1 MMRKTNVR
9 MFEIHYF
16 DINDKHDNFVKFL
29 NLSENILL
37 SFKKREE
44 LLAREIEWINDNFI
58 TVINEISLLSKGNKK
73 EALLKMAIS
82 EMEIINKFD
91 DYNDDKAYNFIELI
105 INLKN
110 KIDRI
115 NNMWSF
121 NNFILSNKF
130 EEYNN
135 DERAVV

>member
-37 SFKKREE
+37 SFNKREE

-73 EALLKMAIS
+73 DALLKMAIS

-121 NNFILSNKF
+121 NNFMLSNKF

-135 DERAVV
+135 HERAVV

>member
-1 MMRKTNVR
+1 

-58 TVINEISLLSKGNKK
+58 TVINEISLLRKGNKK
-73 EALLKMAIS
+73 DALLKMAIS

-121 NNFILSNKF
+121 NNFMLSNKF

-135 DERAVV
+135 HERAVV

>member
-44 LLAREIEWINDNFI
+44 LLAHEIEWINDNFI

-73 EALLKMAIS
+73 DALLKMAIS

-91 DYNDDKAYNFIELI
+91 DYNDEKAYNFIELI

-121 NNFILSNKF
+121 NNFMLSNKF

-135 DERAVV
+135 NERAVV

>member
-1 MMRKTNVR
+1 MRKTNVR

-58 TVINEISLLSKGNKK
+58 TVINEISLLRKGNKK
-73 EALLKMAIS
+73 DALLKMAIS

-121 NNFILSNKF
+121 NNFMLSNKF

-135 DERAVV
+135 HERAVV

>member
-1 MMRKTNVR
+1 MRETNVR

-29 NLSENILL
+29 SLSEDILL
-37 SFKKREE
+37 SFKNREE
-44 LLAREIEWINDNFI
+44 LLTHEIEWINDNFI

-73 EALLKMAIS
+73 EGLLKMAIS

-91 DYNDDKAYNFIELI
+91 NYNEDKAYNFIELI

-110 KIDRI
+110 KVDRI

-121 NNFILSNKF
+121 NNFILSNEF
-130 EEYNN
+130 EEYDNY
-135 DERAVV
+135 ERAAV

>member
-73 EALLKMAIS
+73 DALLKMAIS

-121 NNFILSNKF
+121 NNFMLSNKF

-135 DERAVV
+135 HERAVV

>member
-58 TVINEISLLSKGNKK
+58 TVINEISLLRKGNKK
-73 EALLKMAIS
+73 DALLKMAIS

-121 NNFILSNKF
+121 NNFMLSNKF

-135 DERAVV
+135 HERAVV

>member
-1 MMRKTNVR
+1 MRETNVR

-16 DINDKHDNFVKFL
+16 DINDKHDHFVKFL
-29 NLSENILL
+29 NLSEDILL
-37 SFKKREE
+37 SFKNREE
-44 LLAREIEWINDNFI
+44 FLTREIEWINDNFI

-73 EALLKMAIS
+73 DGLLKMAIS

-91 DYNDDKAYNFIELI
+91 DYNEDKAYNFIELI

-110 KIDRI
+110 KVDRI

-121 NNFILSNKF
+121 NNFILSNEF

-135 DERAVV
+135 YERAAV